1 MPTYS
6 APVKEMN
13 FILND
18 VLNVS
23 QYAGEMPGYDEASP
37 DLIAAILEEGA
48 KFCENELAPLNLSG
62 DHEGCTRHEDGSVTT
77 PKGFKEAYNQFAAG
91 GWCGLTDPVE
101 FGGQGLPHVIGMALE
116 EMISSSNMA
125 FGMYPGLSGGAKA
138 AINIDG
144 TNEQKA
150 TYLPKMVTG
159 EWTGTMNLT
168 ESHCGTDL
176 GLLRTKAEPND
187 DGSFAITGQKI
198 FISAGE
204 HDMAENIIHL
214 VLARTPGG
222 PEGVKGISLYIV
234 PKYIVNED
242 GSLGDRNGVVCG
254 SIEEKMGIHGNST
267 CVLNYDNATGYLLGD
282 ENQGLRTMF
291 IMMNAARIGVGIQGL
306 ALSEVSYQNAVTYAN
321 DRLQMRSIAGPK
333 NPDGPADPII
343 VHPDVRRMLLNSRS
357 FNESARSIALWCAL
371 LVDMSHKAPDEK
383 QREWADDMVG
393 LMTPV
398 LKGVFTDRGYENASN
413 NQQVYGGHGYISE
426 WGMEQFVRDA
436 RITQI
441 YEGTNGIQA
450 LDLVGR
456 KLGANGGRAIQRF
469 FKYVATE
476 IEDAKGNEKVADFVS
491 AVESANADLQRAAM
505 WLMQNAMTKPDN
517 AGAGSTAFMHL
528 FGHVVLG
535 LMWMKI
541 AKISA
546 DKLDSGTD
554 DPTFFEN
561 KLIVG
566 RYYINRR
573 MPEIKFLLAE
583 LEAGAEDV
591 MALDAANF

>member
-1 MPTYS
+1 MPTYRT
-6 APVKEMN
+6 PVKEMT

-18 VLNVS
+18 VLDIN
-23 QYAGEMPGYDEASP
+23 QYAHLPGYEDATP
-37 DLIAAILEEGA
+37 DLITAILEEGA
-48 KFCENELAPLNLSG
+48 KFCENELAPLNLTG
-62 DHEGCTRHEDGSVTT
+62 DQEGCARSEDGSVTT
-77 PKGFKEAYNQFAAG
+77 PKGFKEAYARFVDG
-91 GWCGLTDPVE
+91 GWAGLTDAQQY
-101 FGGQGLPHVIGMALE
+101 GGQGLPHVLGMAFE
-116 EMISSSNMA
+116 EMMISSNMA
-125 FGMYPGLSGGAKA
+125 FAMYPGLSSGAKA
-138 AINIDG
+138 AISIDG
-144 TNEQKA
+144 TDEQKEK
-150 TYLPKMVTG
+150 YLPKMVTG

-222 PEGVKGISLYIV
+222 PKGVKGISLYIV
-234 PKYIVNED
+234 PKFLVNDD
-242 GSLGDRNGVVCG
+242 GSLGERNGVVCG
-254 SIEEKMGIHGNST
+254 SIEEKMGIHANST
-267 CVLNYDNATGYLLGD
+267 CVLNYDAAKGYLLGD

-306 ALSEVSYQNAVTYAN
+306 GLSEVSYQNAVDYAK
-321 DRLQMRSIAGPK
+321 DRLQMRSISGPK

-343 VHPDVRRMLLNSRS
+343 VHPDVRRMLMNSRS
-357 FNESARSIALWCAL
+357 FNESARTLALWCAL
-371 LVDMSHKAPDEK
+371 LIDLSHKGESEK
-383 QREWADDMVG
+383 QREWAEDMVG

-398 LKGVFTDRGYENASN
+398 IKGVFTDRGYENASA
-413 NQQVYGGHGYISE
+413 NQQVFGGHGYIAE

-456 KLGANGGRAIQRF
+456 KLGANGGRAVQRF
-469 FKYVATE
+469 FKHVTEE
-476 IEDAKGNEKVADFVS
+476 IEAARGNDKISDFV
-491 AVESANADLQRAAM
+491 AAMETANADLQRATM

-517 AGAGSTAFMHL
+517 AGAGSTAYMHL

-535 LMWMKI
+535 LMWMKV

-546 DKLDSGTD
+546 EKLDAGTD
-554 DPTFFEN
+554 DPTFFES
-561 KLIVG
+561 KLITG

-583 LEAGAEDV
+583 LEAGADDV
-591 MALDAANF
+591 MALEAENF

>member
-1 MPTYS
+1 MT
-6 APVKEMN
+6 

-18 VLNVS
+18 VLNVN
-23 QYAGEMPGYDEASP
+23 QYSNLPGYEDATP
-37 DLIAAILEEGA
+37 DLISAILEEGA

-62 DHEGCTRHEDGSVTT
+62 DQEGCTRKADGSVTT
-77 PKGFKEAYNQFAAG
+77 PKGFKEAYDKYVEG
-91 GWCGLTDPVE
+91 GWAGLNDDPE
-101 FGGQGLPHVIGMALE
+101 YGGQGLPHVLGMAME
-116 EMISSSNMA
+116 EMLISSNMA
-125 FGMYPGLSGGAKA
+125 FAMYPGLSAGAKA
-138 AINIDG
+138 AIQIDG
-144 TNEQKA
+144 TDKQKDK
-150 TYLPKMVTG
+150 YLPKMVTG

-204 HDMAENIIHL
+204 HDMSENIIHL

-222 PEGVKGISLYIV
+222 PKGVKGISLYIV
-234 PKYIVNED
+234 PKYLVNDD
-242 GSLGDRNGVVCG
+242 GSLGERNGVVCG

-267 CVLNYDNATGYLLGD
+267 CVLNYDGATGYLLGD

-306 ALSEVSYQNAVTYAN
+306 GLSEVSYQNAVDYAK
-321 DRLQMRSIAGPK
+321 DRLQMRSISGPK

-343 VHPDVRRMLLNSRS
+343 VHPDVRRMLMNSRS
-357 FNESARSIALWCAL
+357 FNESARTLSLWCAL
-371 LVDMSHKAPDEK
+371 LIDMSHNGESEK
-383 QREWADDMVG
+383 QREWAEDMVG

-398 LKGVFTDRGYENASN
+398 IKGVFTDRGYENATA
-413 NQQVYGGHGYISE
+413 NQQVFGGHGYISE

-456 KLGANGGRAIQRF
+456 KLGANGGRAVQRF
-469 FKYVATE
+469 FKHVAEE
-476 IEDAKGNEKVADFVS
+476 IESARGNDEISDFVS
-491 AVESANADLQRAAM
+491 AIETGNADLQRATM

-517 AGAGSTAFMHL
+517 AGAGSTAYMHL

-535 LMWMKI
+535 LMWLKI

-546 DKLDSGTD
+546 EKLDAGTD

-561 KLIVG
+561 KLITG

-583 LEAGAEDV
+583 LEAGSDDV

>member
-1 MPTYS
+1 MPTYR
-6 APVKEMN
+6 APVKDMS

-18 VLNVS
+18 VLDIS
-23 QYAGEMPGYDEASP
+23 QYSHLPGYEDASP

-48 KFCENELAPLNLSG
+48 KFCENELAPLNHSG
-62 DHEGCTRHEDGSVTT
+62 DREGCTRHDDGSVTT
-77 PKGFKEAYNQFAAG
+77 PKGFKEAYAQYVEG
-91 GWCGLTDPVE
+91 GWAGLTDSPDY
-101 FGGQGLPHVIGMALE
+101 GGQGLPHVLGMAME
-116 EMISSSNMA
+116 EMLISSNMA
-125 FGMYPGLSGGAKA
+125 FAMYPGLSGGAKA

-144 TNEQKA
+144 TEEQKA
-150 TYLPKMVTG
+150 KYLPKMVTG

-176 GLLRTKAEPND
+176 GLMRTKAVPN
-187 DGSFAITGQKI
+187 GEGTYAITGQKI

-214 VLARTPGG
+214 VLAKTPDA
-222 PEGVKGISLYIV
+222 PKGVKGISLFIV
-234 PKYIVNED
+234 PKFLVNDD
-242 GSLGDRNGVVCG
+242 GSLGERNGVVCG

-267 CVLNYDNATGYLLGD
+267 CVLNYDGATGYMVGT
-282 ENQGLRTMF
+282 ENEGLRSMF

-306 ALSEVSYQNAVTYAN
+306 GLSEVSYQNAAEYAR
-321 DRLQMRSIAGPK
+321 DRLQMRSISGPK

-357 FNESARSIALWCAL
+357 FNEAARALGLWCAQ
-371 LVDMSHKAPDEK
+371 LVDLSHKSDSEK
-383 QREWADDMVG
+383 QREWAEDMVG

-398 LKGVFTDRGYENASN
+398 IKGVFTDRGYENASN
-413 NQQVYGGHGYISE
+413 NMQVYGGHGYVSE

-456 KLGANGGRAIQRF
+456 KLGANGGRAVQRF
-469 FKYVATE
+469 FKHVGEE
-476 IEDAKGNEKVADFVS
+476 IEAAKGNNKIGDFVEALEGAS
-491 AVESANADLQRAAM
+491 SDLQRATM
-505 WLMQNAMTKPDN
+505 WLMQNGMTNPDN
-517 AGAGSTAFMHL
+517 AGAGSTAYMHL
-528 FGHVVLG
+528 FGHVAVG
-535 LMWMKI
+535 LMWLKI
-541 AKISA
+541 AKISNE
-546 DKLDSGTD
+546 KLDAGTD

-561 KLIVG
+561 KLITG

-573 MPEIKFLLAE
+573 MPETKFLLAE
-583 LEAGAEDV
+583 LEAGADDV
-591 MALDAANF
+591 MALEAANF

>member
-1 MPTYS
+1 MPTYR
-6 APVKEMN
+6 APVKDMN

-18 VLNVS
+18 VLNIS
-23 QYAGEMPGYDEASP
+23 QYSDLPGYEDASP
-37 DLIAAILEEGA
+37 DLIAAILEEGG

-62 DHEGCTRHEDGSVTT
+62 DREGCTRHEDGSVTT
-77 PKGFKEAYNQFAAG
+77 PKGFKEAYAKLVEG
-91 GWCGLTDPVE
+91 GWAGLTDSPD
-101 FGGQGLPHVIGMALE
+101 FGGQGLPHVLGMAME
-116 EMISSSNMA
+116 EMMISSNMA
-125 FGMYPGLSGGAKA
+125 FAMYPGLSSGAKA

-144 TNEQKA
+144 TEEQKA
-150 TYLPKMVTG
+150 KYLPKMVTG

-176 GLLRTKAEPND
+176 GLMRSKAVPNS
-187 DGSFAITGQKI
+187 DGTYAITGQKI

-204 HDMAENIIHL
+204 HDMSENIIHL
-214 VLARTPGG
+214 VLAKTPDA
-222 PEGVKGISLYIV
+222 PKGVKGISLFIV
-234 PKYIVNED
+234 PKFLVNDD
-242 GSLGDRNGVVCG
+242 GSLGERNGVVCG

-267 CVLNYDNATGYLLGD
+267 CVLNYDGATGYMLGT
-282 ENQGLRTMF
+282 ENEGLRSMF

-306 ALSEVSYQNAVTYAN
+306 GLSEVSYQNAADYAR
-321 DRLQMRSIAGPK
+321 DRLQMRSISGAK

-357 FNESARSIALWCAL
+357 FNEAARAMSLWCAQL
-371 LVDMSHKAPDEK
+371 IDLSHKAESEK

-398 LKGVFTDRGYENASN
+398 IKGVFTDRGYENASN
-413 NQQVYGGHGYISE
+413 NMQVYGGHGYVSE

-456 KLGANGGRAIQRF
+456 KLGANGGRAVQRF
-469 FKYVATE
+469 FKHVTDE
-476 IEDAKGNEKVADFVS
+476 IESARGSNQIGDFVD
-491 AVESANADLQRAAM
+491 ALESASADLQRATM
-505 WLMQNAMTKPDN
+505 WLMQNGMKNPDN
-517 AGAGSTAFMHL
+517 AGAGSTAYMHL
-528 FGHVVLG
+528 FGHVALG
-535 LMWMKI
+535 LMWLKI

-546 DKLDSGTD
+546 EKLDAGTD

-561 KLIVG
+561 KLITG
-566 RYYINRR
+566 RYYIKRR
-573 MPEIKFLLAE
+573 MPETKFLLSE
-583 LEAGAEDV
+583 LEAGADDV
-591 MALDAANF
+591 MALEAANF